1 MERIDF
7 EKEKKE
13 LHDRI
18 YNEIIKLMKYYKVN
32 EIDFT
37 KDTLNT
43 SFVVRSVAGYEST
56 EEIKVTKVRLK
67 DDYLEYQT
75 DVYNEEDEWFTLS
88 SYGDVLWCTISGLY
102 DNIYDK
108 LVKNQKRN

>member
-1 MERIDF
+1 
-7 EKEKKE
+7 
-13 LHDRI
+13 
-18 YNEIIKLMKYYKVN
+18 MKYYKVN

-43 SFVVRSVAGYEST
+43 SFVVRTVAGYEST

-75 DVYNEEDEWFTLS
+75 DVYNEEDQRRPAGWDRTVSDRDEFVNARPWLH
-88 SYGDVLWCTISGLY
+88 L
-102 DNIYDK
+102 
-108 LVKNQKRN
+108 